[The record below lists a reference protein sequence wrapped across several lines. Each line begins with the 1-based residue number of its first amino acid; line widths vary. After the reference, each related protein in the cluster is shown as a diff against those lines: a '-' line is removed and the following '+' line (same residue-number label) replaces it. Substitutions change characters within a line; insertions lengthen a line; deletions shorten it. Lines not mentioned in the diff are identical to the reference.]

1 MKLSL
6 ISCLIWRLFI
16 VKRIEVVCNTFQWL
30 MTILLFVTLPLLRM
44 SELMPTKT
52 QSKTYDAKVL
62 LSLLDHANNN
72 LEMFYTPINNATE
85 LLMNKIVQSL
95 PHIGSLYD
103 TDTVLGK
110 VMLNMLN

>member
-1 MKLSL
+1 
-6 ISCLIWRLFI
+6 
-16 VKRIEVVCNTFQWL
+16 
-30 MTILLFVTLPLLRM
+30 MTILLFVTMPLLRM
-44 SELMPTKT
+44 SEFIPTKT
-52 QSKTYDAKVL
+52 QSKTYDAKPMF
-62 LSLLDHANNN
+62 SLLDHANND
-72 LEMFYTPINNATE
+72 LEIFFTPINNATE

>member
-1 MKLSL
+1 M
-6 ISCLIWRLFI
+6 
-16 VKRIEVVCNTFQWL
+16 
-30 MTILLFVTLPLLRM
+30 PLLRM
-44 SELMPTKT
+44 SEFIPTKI
-52 QSKTYDAKVL
+52 QSKTYDAKIV

-72 LEMFYTPINNATE
+72 LEIFFTPINNATE

-103 TDTVLGK
+103 TDTVLSK

>member
-1 MKLSL
+1 
-6 ISCLIWRLFI
+6 
-16 VKRIEVVCNTFQWL
+16 
-30 MTILLFVTLPLLRM
+30 MTILLFVTMPLLRM
-44 SELMPTKT
+44 SEFIPTKI
-52 QSKTYDAKVL
+52 QSKTYDAKIV

-72 LEMFYTPINNATE
+72 LEIFFTPINNATE

-103 TDTVLGK
+103 TDTVLSK